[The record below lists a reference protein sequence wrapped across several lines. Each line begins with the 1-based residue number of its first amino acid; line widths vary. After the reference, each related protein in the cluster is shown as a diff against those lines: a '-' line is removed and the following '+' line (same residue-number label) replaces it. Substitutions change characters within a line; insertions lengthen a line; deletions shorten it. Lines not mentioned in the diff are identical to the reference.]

1 MTVESCFSGR
11 LSDVLYLSIESQLK
25 LSFNKRFKALAD
37 SNIAMGNP
45 DVWRCLTNTLAPRQ
59 VHQLQLGPEQIL

>member
-11 LSDVLYLSIESQLK
+11 LSDLLYLSIESHHK

-45 DVWRCLTNTLAPRQ
+45 DIWRGLTNTLAPCQ